1 MRHLAKVFECKWEA
15 LNVALAVGVAA
26 VVVALFFVFNAL
38 HWEHYWLSATFGL
51 VFMIVGAARGHYA
64 HRARD
69 LAVLEVVGALLT
81 ALAFGLGTGAW
92 GYIALAALVVT
103 LVAGLSLR
111 FGLPAFTVAVFLN
124 IWSVSYTHLRAHETV
139 LDLVCRLLLE

>member
-1 MRHLAKVFECKWEA
+1 MVSSPPHSGRASATCAVGRRRSIAARRRSSSAYRAGPRPGGWGESPMRHLAKVFECKWEA

-69 LAVLEVVGALLT
+69 LAVL
-81 ALAFGLGTGAW
+81 
-92 GYIALAALVVT
+92 
-103 LVAGLSLR
+103 
-111 FGLPAFTVAVFLN
+111 
-124 IWSVSYTHLRAHETV
+124 
-139 LDLVCRLLLE
+139 